1 MLRNLSK
8 LYTHNKEYISQHLFK
23 ETKEI
28 YYLFAVNF

>member
-8 LYTHNKEYISQHLFK
+8 LYTHNKEYISSHFFK

-28 YYLFAVNF
+28 DYLFSLNF